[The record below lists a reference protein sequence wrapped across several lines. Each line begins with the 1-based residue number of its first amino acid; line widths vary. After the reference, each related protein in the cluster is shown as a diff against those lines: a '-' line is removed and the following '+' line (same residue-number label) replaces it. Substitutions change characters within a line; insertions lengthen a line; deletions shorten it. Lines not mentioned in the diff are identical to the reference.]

1 MKIQE
6 LIDRSLKPINDLMDG
21 KYRMYMPSNSNKCG
35 IKSVLFVILHC
46 EICGDEQVHYW
57 NHIKQPHRKQLPC
70 SFKGDKK
77 CRLIYE
83 QRKVQP
89 MEYSGK
95 IITIDSVPQKYRDKC
110 HDPVKSYIKD
120 QVHAS
125 KPEVKKQKH
134 LLAKERQSAKEWKQ
148 FRKKRDEE
156 YIKKNQGKVT
166 VRRMLNNILA
176 KRNKPKKISVTKHG
190 FLMKEIILHLRN
202 NAVNLGYKSI
212 ADIVADKFD
221 VDHII
226 PSSYYNLDIN
236 SEMVKC
242 NHPLNLRWLPS
253 SENRSRQ
260 NKIRPQ
266 DLEVIKTL
274 PENIYPKDCP
284 RNVFVGIT
292 RAGINRVQRDA
303 EPYKL

>member
-6 LIDRSLKPINDLMDG
+6 LIDKSIKPIDDLMDG
-21 KYRMYMPSNSNKCG
+21 KYRMYVSSNSNKCG

-46 EICGDEQVHYW
+46 EICGDEQIHYW
-57 NHIKQPHRKQLPC
+57 CHIKHPHRKHVPC
-70 SFKGDKK
+70 SYQKGKK

-83 QRKVQP
+83 QRKVKP
-89 MEYSGK
+89 IEYNGK
-95 IITIDSVPQKYRDKC
+95 IITIEDVPQKYRDKC
-110 HDPVKSYIKD
+110 HNPIKSYIKD
-120 QVHAS
+120 QIHSS
-125 KPEVKKQKH
+125 KPETKRRKYLVSKKRTST
-134 LLAKERQSAKEWKQ
+134 EEWLQ
-148 FRKKRDEE
+148 FRRKRDKV
-156 YIKKNQGKVT
+156 YAKRNQGKLT

-190 FLMKEIILHLRN
+190 FLMEEIILHLRN

-212 ADIVADKFD
+212 ADIVSNSFD

-226 PSSYYNLDIN
+226 PSFYYNLDIN
-236 SEMVKC
+236 SEMIKC

-260 NKIRPQ
+260 NRIRPQ

-274 PENIYPKDCP
+274 PENIYPKGMSLQQ
-284 RNVFVGIT
+284 FG
-292 RAGINRVQRDA
+292 
-303 EPYKL
+303 